1 MDSLSEILGQSRPAG
16 PSPTIIQ
23 PATSNQTSNPSQTLA
38 AKVASNMQVYFNN
51 PWAMVQD
58 EIIYTLDQTDML
70 NPVKPFPNEKWL
82 EVITQE
88 WMANRLV
95 ALFKSRRMTITWLMV
110 FLHLWLAMHRP
121 GAAVFFVSDKEE
133 KSDELVKRAEFMLK
147 NIPED
152 MFLKPRYRSKYCYLE
167 FPGLDSYIRGVPQ
180 GADQLR
186 QFTATAILADEFAFW
201 DRNRET
207 FMASKPTID
216 GGGKFTA
223 ISSPKE
229 GFFKEICFDLVR

>member
-1 MDSLSEILGQSRPAG
+1 MNTLEEIIGSKIPNSTVVQPG
-16 PSPTIIQ
+16 PSVA
-23 PATSNQTSNPSQTLA
+23 ATPVNPRETA
-38 AKVASNMQVYFNN
+38 AQKVARNMQVYFNN

-58 EIIYTLDQTDML
+58 EVIYTLDQTDLL

-82 EVITQE
+82 EAITTE
-88 WMANRLV
+88 WLNNRLV

-110 FLHLWLAMHRP
+110 FLHLWLAVHRP
-121 GAAVFFVSDKEE
+121 GAAIFFVSDKEE

-152 MFLKPRYRSKYCYLE
+152 MFLRPRYRSKYCYLE

-201 DRNRET
+201 EKARET

-229 GFFKEICFDLVR
+229 GFFKELCFDLVR

>member
-1 MDSLSEILGQSRPAG
+1 
-16 PSPTIIQ
+16 
-23 PATSNQTSNPSQTLA
+23 
-38 AKVASNMQVYFNN
+38 MQIYFQN

-58 EIIYTLDQTDML
+58 EVIYTLDQTDML
-70 NPVKPFPNEKWL
+70 NPIKPFPNDPWL
-82 EVITQE
+82 ESITSE
-88 WMANRLV
+88 WMNNRLI
-95 ALFKSRRMTITWLMV
+95 ALFKSRRMTCTWLMC

-121 GAAVFFVSDKEE
+121 GAAIFFVSDKEE
-133 KSDELVKRAEFMLK
+133 KSDELVKRAEFILK

-186 QFTATAILADEFAFW
+186 QYTATAIFCDEFSFW
-201 DRNRET
+201 EKGRET
-207 FMASKPTID
+207 LMASKPTTD
-216 GGGKFTA
+216 GGGKLTL

-229 GFFKEICFDLVR
+229 GVFKEVCFDLIR